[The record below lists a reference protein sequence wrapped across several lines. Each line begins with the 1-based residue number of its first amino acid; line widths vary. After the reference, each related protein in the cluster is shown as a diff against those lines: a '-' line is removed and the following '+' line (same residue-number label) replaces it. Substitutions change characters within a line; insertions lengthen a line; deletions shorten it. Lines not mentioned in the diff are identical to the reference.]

1 METKA
6 ICSLTN
12 NELPVQDLVL
22 AGTIKSE
29 IIILIKEQY
38 PSWNGEGYIAAGI
51 VNKFRA
57 IYVQKVLEKEK
68 GEVTQLEQEII
79 ESINNHEILS
89 KNIDF
94 EMQDKLSMGERLSDK
109 IASFGGSW
117 NFIIIFFV
125 FILGWITLNITQ
137 LVFSAFDIYPFILLN
152 LILSCIA
159 AIQAPII
166 MMSQNRQESKD
177 RVRSMHDYQVN
188 LKAELEIRHLH
199 EKIDYL
205 LVNQGQRILEMQK
218 IQIDILNQLAEKL
231 ENDQKSK

>member
-1 METKA
+1 MEDKA

-12 NELPVQDLVL
+12 KELPVQDLVL
-22 AGTIKSE
+22 ADTIKDD
-29 IIILIKEQY
+29 IIDLIRTQY
-38 PSWNGEGYIAAGI
+38 PQWNGQGYIATSI
-51 VNKFRA
+51 LNKFRA
-57 IYVQKVLEKEK
+57 LYVQKMLENEK
-68 GEVTQLEQEII
+68 GELTKLEQEILD
-79 ESINNHEILS
+79 SINNHEILA

-94 EMQDKLSMGERLSDK
+94 EFQEKLTVGQRLADK

-125 FILGWITLNITQ
+125 FILGWIALNMTQ
-137 LVFSAFDIYPFILLN
+137 LFFNAFDIYPFILLN
-152 LILSCIA
+152 LILSCLA

-177 RVRSMHDYQVN
+177 RVRASHDYQVN

-218 IQIDILNQLAEKL
+218 IQMDILNQLACKL
-231 ENDQKSK
+231 EKDNNAK